1 MNYKLPSSGFG
12 LEYQFGMRFHP
23 RLPEPARRI
32 SLEDAQRLAIT
43 ALLEAEERRQ
53 TERQREAAFW
63 AALEDEG

>member
-1 MNYKLPSSGFG
+1 VSHKLPSSSFG
-12 LEYQFGMRFHP
+12 LEYQFGTGFHP

-32 SLEDAQRLAIT
+32 SLEEAQRLAIT

-53 TERQREAAFW
+53 AERQREAAFW